1 MVNFTRRDIGKMT
14 LYGMA
19 WMGLGGSSPPNAF
32 VKTPLELAQNGFYVT
47 TDTQCYHWC
56 INNPHHPDQP
66 MIFSEIATKPMACWL
81 LEGENTQRIKE
92 YLAQAESTNQ
102 LGVMVAYNIPNR
114 DMGSHSAGGAKD
126 AAAYAEWATQC
137 AKAIGNRPC
146 MIILEP
152 DSIMHMVG
160 RPENEQKAQCDILNS
175 AIDAFAAHTP
185 NAWIYADGGNG
196 EWPPAARVA
205 PLLNKLNTTKLRG
218 FSLNVSNYNTDEEC
232 AALATDLMKR
242 LEAMGTPVKGWVFDT
257 SRNGNGPAPDDA
269 WCNPPGRKLGK
280 LPSVGYMGADANL
293 WIKLPGESDGECGA
307 YPDLKAGAFSPIIA
321 RNLIKGI

>member
-1 MVNFTRRDIGKMT
+1 MAAISRREAGKLT
-14 LYGMA
+14 LFGMA
-19 WMGLGGSSPPNAF
+19 WLGMSGSSAWKKPSS
-32 VKTPLELAQNGFYVT
+32 TPLELAKNGFYAT
-47 TDTQCYHWC
+47 KDTQCYEWC
-56 INNPHHPDQP
+56 IDNPTHPDQP
-66 MIFSEIATKPMACWL
+66 MIMQEIATNPVARWL
-81 LEGENTQRIKE
+81 LEGDNTQIINS
-92 YLAQAESTNQ
+92 YLTAAAEKNQ

-114 DMGSHSAGGAKD
+114 DMGSHSAGGAQN
-126 AAAYAEWATQC
+126 AAAYAEWAIQC

-160 RPENEQKAQCDILNS
+160 RPENEQKTQCDILNS
-175 AIDAFAAHTP
+175 AIDAFAAHAP
-185 NAWIYADGGNG
+185 NAWIYADAGNG
-196 EWPPAARVA
+196 EWPPAERVA
-205 PLLNKLNTTKLRG
+205 PLLNRLHTKKLRG

-232 AALATDLMKR
+232 AALAADLMKR
-242 LEAMGTPVKGWVFDT
+242 LEATGTPLKGWVLDT

-321 RNLIKGI
+321 RNLIKGL